1 MTWHVD
7 FQRQSQTRTHT
18 PPRTVRMLFT
28 IILTGS
34 HTIGNL
40 VVSEAMCAPDRASSH
55 ISYMVPHSLNDQVHI
70 TVETECEADARAL
83 LRGACDRLATRFAE
97 IMTTPPIAPKP
108 TTVSVRT
115 GAILTDADIK

>member
-1 MTWHVD
+1 
-7 FQRQSQTRTHT
+7 
-18 PPRTVRMLFT
+18 MLFT

-40 VVSEAMCAPDRASSH
+40 VVSEAMCDPDRAPSH
-55 ISYMVPHSLNDQVHI
+55 LLSYLVPHSLNDQVHI
-70 TVETECEADARAL
+70 TVEAECEADARAL
-83 LRGACDRLATRFAE
+83 ICRACDRLVARFTE

-108 TTVSVRT
+108 TIIRVRT